1 MKGVI
6 RSEREGSA
14 GVVRGTLSVIL
25 NECEGSITVVRKP
38 VRRYP
43 EWQILH
49 SVPHFLFPV
58 FLYGM
63 FAPVQNDDLGKA
75 RH

>member
-1 MKGVI
+1 M
-6 RSEREGSA
+6 RRA
-14 GVVRGTLSVIL
+14 LSVIL

-38 VRRYP
+38 IRRYP

-63 FAPVQNDDLGKA
+63 FAPVQNDVKQTAQLGF
-75 RH
+75 

>member
-1 MKGVI
+1 MREMLIVI
-6 RSEREGSA
+6 Q
-14 GVVRGTLSVIL
+14 
-25 NECEGSITVVRKP
+25 NEHEGSITMVRKP

-63 FAPVQNDDLGKA
+63 LAPVQNDVKQTAQLGF
-75 RH
+75 

>member
-1 MKGVI
+1 MRRALI
-6 RSEREGSA
+6 
-14 GVVRGTLSVIL
+14 VIL

-49 SVPHFLFPV
+49 SVSLSRFPS
-58 FLYGM
+58 FPQGIL
-63 FAPVQNDDLGKA
+63 ATVQNDDLGKA

>member
-1 MKGVI
+1 M
-6 RSEREGSA
+6 
-14 GVVRGTLSVIL
+14 
-25 NECEGSITVVRKP
+25 VRKP

-63 FAPVQNDDLGKA
+63 FAPVQNDVKQTAQLGF
-75 RH
+75 